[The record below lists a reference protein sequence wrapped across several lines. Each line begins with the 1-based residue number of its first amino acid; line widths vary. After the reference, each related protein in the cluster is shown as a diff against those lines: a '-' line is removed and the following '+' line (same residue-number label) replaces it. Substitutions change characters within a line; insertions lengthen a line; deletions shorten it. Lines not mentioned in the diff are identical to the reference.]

1 MRAWNAWVARAAAV
15 SAIAVAVAATGV
27 MMGLFSGSRPDDL
40 GAREG
45 RLAPCKRTPNCV
57 SSQADADR
65 DAGHY
70 IAPIR
75 IAGRARG
82 AWAALTAVLRAAE
95 RVKLVTG
102 NEDYLYAEFS
112 SRIMG
117 FVDDVEFV
125 LDEKA
130 GVIHV
135 RSASR
140 LGRSDFG
147 VNRERVETLRR
158 HLAAA
163 MK

>member
-1 MRAWNAWVARAAAV
+1 
-15 SAIAVAVAATGV
+15 

-75 IAGRARG
+75 IAGRARE
-82 AWAALTAVLRAAE
+82 AWAALRAVLRAAD
-95 RVKLVTG
+95 RLKLIVD

-112 SRIMG
+112 SMIMG

-125 LDEKA
+125 LDKKA

-140 LGRSDFG
+140 LGRNDFG
-147 VNRERVETLRR
+147 VNRERVESIRSR
-158 HLAAA
+158 LAAA

>member
-1 MRAWNAWVARAAAV
+1 
-15 SAIAVAVAATGV
+15 
-27 MMGLFSGSRPDDL
+27 MGMLSGSRPDDL
-40 GAREG
+40 GLRDG

-75 IAGRARG
+75 IAARAPE
-82 AWAALTAVLRAAE
+82 AWAALKAVLRGAE
-95 RVKLVTG
+95 RVKLIAD
-102 NEDYLYAEFS
+102 NENYLYAEFS

-117 FVDDVEFV
+117 FVDDVEFA

-147 VNRERVETLRR
+147 VNRERVETIRSR
-158 HLAAA
+158 LAAA